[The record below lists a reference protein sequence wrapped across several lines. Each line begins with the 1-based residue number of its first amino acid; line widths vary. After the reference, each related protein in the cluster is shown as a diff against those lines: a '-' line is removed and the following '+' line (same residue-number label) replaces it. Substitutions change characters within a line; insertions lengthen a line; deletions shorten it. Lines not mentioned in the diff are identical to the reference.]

1 MDLNKVKININFEI
15 PISWFFGIWLILG
28 GIVSVAIYYTS
39 TQEESILRIVEAAKF
54 FLIVAG
60 AGFVAVTVYCQ
71 WKTLFLNVKQMEYQT
86 NFEKKRLALELL
98 MRWDSDYMETK
109 RVHYRK
115 FQSERKN
122 KSEKEIVALI
132 NKETDYRNS
141 VLDMANYFEDVCQAI
156 RNDIADEEM
165 LKYGLQPLLQTIK
178 KTYDPWFK
186 HLKKDDPE
194 VFEHYKPYFELLTRW
209 R

>member
-1 MDLNKVKININFEI
+1 MDLSKVKIDINFGI

-28 GIVSVAIYYTS
+28 CIVSVAIYYTS
-39 TQEESILRIVEAAKF
+39 TQEELILRIVEAAKF
-54 FLIVAG
+54 FLLVAG
-60 AGFVAVTVYCQ
+60 AGFIAVTVYCQ

-98 MRWDSDYMETK
+98 MRWDSDYMEIK

-141 VLDMANYFEDVCQAI
+141 VLDMANYFEDICQAI
-156 RNDIADEEM
+156 RNDIADEKM

-178 KTYDPWFK
+178 KTYEPWFN
-186 HLKKDDPE
+186 HLEKDDPE
-194 VFEHYKPYFELLTRW
+194 VFEHYKPYFELLNRW
-209 R
+209 K